1 MAWREFLRLIDP
13 DILTGYNIITFDL
26 PFIIGRSIALEMPNY
41 AYFGR
46 VKDVV
51 TRVKETTFTSKVLG
65 TRETKEMNIE
75 GRIQF
80 DML

>member
-1 MAWREFLRLIDP
+1 MVAWREFVRLIDP
-13 DILTGYNIITFDL
+13 DLITGYNVINFDW
-26 PFIIGRSIALEMPNY
+26 PYIIGRAIALRMENY

-46 VKDVV
+46 VKDVM

-75 GRIQF
+75 GRV
-80 DML
+80 